1 MLIKGF
7 WIRKSYPTDSI
18 FIVLFLSSLIAKY
31 SRFQPNTTR
40 SKVMNPINTLNQNAA
55 AHVAVKPTN
64 RKAKMLAKL
73 NRYGKKLALGG
84 AVQHK

>member
-1 MLIKGF
+1 M
-7 WIRKSYPTDSI
+7 RKSYPVDSN
-18 FIVLFLSSLIAKY
+18 FIVLFLFTLPAKY
-31 SRFQPNTTR
+31 PCFQPNKIW

-55 AHVAVKPTN
+55 THVAVKPTN

-84 AVQHK
+84 AVQYK

>member
-1 MLIKGF
+1 LLIKQ
-7 WIRKSYPTDSI
+7 IRIKKSYPIDSI
-18 FIVLFLSSLIAKY
+18 FIVLFLSSLVAKY
-31 SRFQPNTTR
+31 PCFQPNTTW
-40 SKVMNPINTLNQNAA
+40 SKVMNPINTLNQSAA
-55 AHVAVKPTN
+55 THVAVKPTN

>member
-1 MLIKGF
+1 
-7 WIRKSYPTDSI
+7 
-18 FIVLFLSSLIAKY
+18 
-31 SRFQPNTTR
+31 
-40 SKVMNPINTLNQNAA
+40 MNLINTLNQNAA
-55 AHVAVKPTN
+55 THVAVKPTN